1 MAIRKFQ
8 SQSLRKYYFDTDRD
22 VVMSTQSGEPRPL
35 KWSQATLFAPRRV
48 AMVTNTGHK
57 VSYRY
62 DQIQR
67 MLEPAE
73 IEVSSKTVKSAEPQC
88 VTNSLAL
95 VKPAYDYVVFSKA
108 NRCSQYFFAGT
119 SLQEAMDRF
128 ARRGEVLKPSEIC
141 IVNVNTGQ
149 VSQLTVRTVE
159 TYSLV

>member
-8 SQSLRKYYFDTDRD
+8 LSALSKYYFDTDRD
-22 VVMSTQSGEPRPL
+22 AVMSLHSGEPRPM
-35 KWSQATLFAPRRV
+35 KWSKQNHWSPRRV

-67 MLEPAE
+67 MLAPAE
-73 IEVSSKTVKSAEPQC
+73 IDVPAKPVSTAEPQC
-88 VTNSLAL
+88 VTNTLSLL
-95 VKPAYDYVVFSKA
+95 KPEFDYVLYSVQ

-119 SLQEAMDRF
+119 SVQEALDRL
-128 ARRGEVLKPSEIC
+128 ARRGEVVKPADIR
-141 IVNVNTGQ
+141 ILNVLTSQ
-149 VSQLTVRTVE
+149 VSRVAVRTVE

>member
-8 SQSLRKYYFDTDRD
+8 DVGLSKYYFDTDKD
-22 VVMSTQSGEPRPL
+22 CVMSLHSGEPRPL
-35 KWSQATLFAPRRV
+35 KWSKPTHWAPRRV
-48 AMVTNTGHK
+48 SMVKLCGIK
-57 VSYRY
+57 VSCRY

-67 MLEPAE
+67 MLKPAE
-73 IEVSSKTVKSAEPQC
+73 IEVSSKPVKSAEPQC

-119 SLQEAMDRF
+119 SLQEAMDGF
-128 ARRGEVLKPSEIC
+128 ARRGEVLKPSEIR
-141 IVNVNTGQ
+141 IVNANTGQ
-149 VSQLTVRTVE
+149 LVQLTVRTVE